1 MANYSFLKEAKVY
14 VVSGSTKVQIDISS
28 ISFSQTFTEQSRS
41 VKTLHTQSDWF
52 EASTINSANPANFEI
67 QTNLLIEDDT
77 RITFDRMLAGGGFDL
92 YITTATEVFKLR
104 QCVITNGQINIE
116 RLRPLS
122 LSISGEA
129 SELTTGNSSPLAAAL
144 PTDLE
149 VWSDAKVATEGHSN
163 PLLRTSAS
171 PRTYNLCPE
180 LTILLDSVDISS
192 ELRSLSMELQH
203 EVNWTNY
210 KTLNNAIAGTTQ
222 YPSGFRYGN
231 KILAGNITRYLTD
244 TNDSTAQTFNV
255 DKPLRI
261 KAGTTIGGTFYGI
274 DLNTTLCSF
283 TNRVTSV
290 DVFTQNMDWRL
301 TQNNG
306 GNIAALLTYTTQ
318 S

>member
-14 VVSGSTKVQIDISS
+14 VVSGSTKVQIDINS

-52 EASTINSANPANFEI
+52 EASTINSANPANFEV

-144 PTDLE
+144 PSGM
-149 VWSDAKVATEGHSN
+149 V
-163 PLLRTSAS
+163 LRTSAS

-261 KAGTTIGGTFYGI
+261 KAGTTLGGTFYGI

-283 TNRVTSV
+283 TNRVTSA

>member
-14 VVSGSTKVQIDISS
+14 IVSGSTKVQIDINS

-41 VKTLHTQSDWF
+41 VKTLHNQNDWF
-52 EASTINSANPANFEI
+52 EASTINSANPANFELS
-67 QTNLLIEDDT
+67 TNLLIEDDT
-77 RITFDRMLAGGGFDL
+77 RVTFDRMLAGGGFDL
-92 YITTATEVFKLR
+92 YITTPTDVFKLK

-129 SELTTGNSSPLAAAL
+129 SELTTGSSSPLPAAL
-144 PTDLE
+144 PSGM
-149 VWSDAKVATEGHSN
+149 V
-163 PLLRTSAS
+163 LRTASS

-180 LTILLDSVDISS
+180 LTVLLDSADISS

-203 EVNWTNY
+203 EVNWTSY

-222 YPSGFRYGN
+222 YPSGFKYGN
-231 KILAGNITRYLTD
+231 KILAGNITRYLTN

-255 DKPLRI
+255 GKPLRI

-283 TNRVTSV
+283 TNRVNPG

-306 GNIAALLTYTTQ
+306 GNIATLLTYTTQ

>member
-129 SELTTGNSSPLAAAL
+129 SELTTGNSSPAAAL
-144 PTDLE
+144 PSGM
-149 VWSDAKVATEGHSN
+149 V
-163 PLLRTSAS
+163 LRTSAS

-203 EVNWTNY
+203 EVNWTDY

-222 YPSGFRYGN
+222 YPSGFKYGN

-261 KAGTTIGGTFYGI
+261 KAGTTISGTFYGI

-283 TNRVTSV
+283 TNRVTSA